1 MVAKK
6 GLSLQRIMV
15 VSNKIRSFWVFRGL
29 IFDSDYSKVPLI
41 GSAVFSFILEKMV
54 QSDIQRSGNFFE
66 LFIISLY
73 CQFHWLSNQNDKL
86 TIIRPSFVS
95 QQLF

>member
-29 IFDSDYSKVPLI
+29 IFDSDYPKVLLI
-41 GSAVFSFILEKMV
+41 GSAVFLFILEKMV
-54 QSDIQRSGNFFE
+54 QSDFQSSGNFFE
-66 LFIISLY
+66 HSIMSFY

-86 TIIRPSFVS
+86 TIIRPFFV
-95 QQLF
+95 